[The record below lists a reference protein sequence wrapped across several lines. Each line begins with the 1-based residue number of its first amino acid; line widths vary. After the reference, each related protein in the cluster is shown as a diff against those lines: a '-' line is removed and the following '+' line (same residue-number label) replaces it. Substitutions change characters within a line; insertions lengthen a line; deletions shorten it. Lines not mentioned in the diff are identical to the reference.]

1 MLGMLAKVT
10 GTIFGLT
17 VISGTGFYLGYES
30 CREQCPRCKSLSE
43 NLFKKKSEKEDN

>member
-1 MLGMLAKVT
+1 MLAKVS

-30 CREQCPRCKSLSE
+30 CMDECHRSKTLSDT
-43 NLFKKKSEKEDN
+43 LLKKQLEKKED